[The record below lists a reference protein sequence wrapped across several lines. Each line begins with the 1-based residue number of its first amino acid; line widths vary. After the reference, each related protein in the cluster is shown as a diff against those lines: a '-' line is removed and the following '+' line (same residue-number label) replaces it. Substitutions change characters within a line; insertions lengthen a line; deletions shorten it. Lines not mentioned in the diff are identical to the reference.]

1 MGYQALLFCPD
12 EKLSIVV
19 SQLFGELDFSVEVV
33 HEPFAAVKKLMAQ
46 HYDAIVVDS
55 ENEQNA
61 SLLFKSAR
69 NSSSNHSSLA
79 IAMVAGQAGITKAYR
94 IGANLVLTKPINVE
108 QTKGTL
114 RVARGLLRKTSEA
127 AGVTAPS
134 GGAGMPTN
142 PASPT
147 FVPAAGSGEPDRRK
161 APRLV
166 LSSSRPEVS
175 ESGPSQSPEARSA
188 ESPGVF
194 PGAFPETTATATV
207 EDKPEIATPAATSN
221 RITIATEPDVP
232 ARQSAFPGI
241 VPRIINEATANT
253 AVESGVV
260 SKQVKGQPDTSLA
273 GSAFVP
279 ARGTIS
285 AFPSSTGSA
294 TAPASAPEV
303 TAPAG
308 GANRIVE
315 SEPAVPSHKQSGVLS
330 RDSTPSATFSSEPA
344 NDSPLFAGISE
355 DSDGLSANKKM
366 LIAAVIVLALA
377 ALVYLGYG
385 FLVKSKTIGGP
396 QSVNLP
402 QDSQPPSAGSDHPIL
417 GSDLQSSAIAASS
430 TGTQTRPSAAM
441 PSLSAK
447 AAPTASSS
455 QPLDAPAKTPVIS
468 IAANTG
474 AHSAADGAPTDQLE
488 IAKPVSKPLRV
499 KSNGRET
506 TTQAKEDESAPQL
519 PATVASASENNLSSI
534 VSPGP
539 SSVPKL
545 SLSTLKI
552 SQGVSEGLLIKRIEP
567 KYPRGALLAHAQ
579 GAVQIEATINKEG
592 FVKNAKVLKGDPVL
606 ARAALEAVR
615 QWRYKPYYLDGTPV
629 EIQTQITV
637 NFRPN

>member
-1 MGYQALLFCPD
+1 MGYQALLFCSD
-12 EKLSIVV
+12 EKLLKVV
-19 SQLFGELDFSVEVV
+19 GQVFGDLDFTVEPV

-69 NSSSNHSSLA
+69 NSSSNHSALA

-134 GGAGMPTN
+134 AGADVPAN

-147 FVPAAGSGEPDRRK
+147 FIPAAGSGEPDRRK

-166 LSSSRPEVS
+166 LSSSRPEAS
-175 ESGPSQSPEARSA
+175 QSGPSLEARSA
-188 ESPGVF
+188 ESPGLF

-207 EDKPEIATPAATSN
+207 EDRPETASPAATSN
-221 RITIATEPDVP
+221 RITIAAEPDVP
-232 ARQSAFPGI
+232 AGQSAFPGALPGTI
-241 VPRIINEATANT
+241 ETTVNT
-253 AVESGVV
+253 AVESGLV
-260 SKQVKGQPDTSLA
+260 SKQVKSEPDSSLA
-273 GSAFVP
+273 GFAP

-303 TAPAG
+303 AAPLA

-315 SEPAVPSHKQSGVLS
+315 SEPAAPSHKQSGVLS
-330 RDSTPSATFSSEPA
+330 RDSTPSGTFSLEPA

-355 DSDGLSANKKM
+355 DSEGLSPNKKM

-385 FLVKSKTIGGP
+385 FLVKPKTIGGP

-402 QDSQPPSAGSDHPIL
+402 QDSQPPSAGSDHPVL
-417 GSDLQSSAIAASS
+417 GSDLQSSAIAAPVA
-430 TGTQTRPSAAM
+430 T

-455 QPLDAPAKTPVIS
+455 QPLDAPAKTAVIS

-474 AHSAADGAPTDQLE
+474 AHSAADGVPTDQLE

-534 VSPGP
+534 VSSGP

-545 SLSTLKI
+545 SPSTLKI
-552 SQGVSEGLLIKRIEP
+552 SQGVSEGLLLKRIEP

-592 FVKNAKVLKGDPVL
+592 FVKNTKVLKGDPVL
-606 ARAALEAVR
+606 ARAALEAVS
-615 QWRYKPYYLDGTPV
+615 QWRYKPYYLDGMPV

>member
-46 HYDAIVVDS
+46 HYDAIVVDN

-69 NSSSNHSSLA
+69 NSSSNHSALA

-94 IGANLVLTKPINVE
+94 FGANLVLTKPINVE

-127 AGVTAPS
+127 AGVAAHS
-134 GGAGMPTN
+134 AGAGVPAN
-142 PASPT
+142 PASSSS
-147 FVPAAGSGEPDRRK
+147 VPAAGLGEPERRK

-175 ESGPSQSPEARSA
+175 ESDPFLSPEARSG
-188 ESPGVF
+188 EF
-194 PGAFPETTATATV
+194 PGEFPETTATATV
-207 EDKPEIATPAATSN
+207 EDRPEIATPAATSS
-221 RITIATEPDVP
+221 RIMIAAEADVP
-232 ARQSAFPGI
+232 VRQAAFSGIIPGT
-241 VPRIINEATANT
+241 INDATDNT
-253 AVESGVV
+253 AVESGTV
-260 SKQVKGQPDTSLA
+260 SKQAGSEPDTSLA
-273 GSAFVP
+273 GSAP

-285 AFPSSTGSA
+285 AFPSATVSA
-294 TAPASAPEV
+294 TAPASAPAV
-303 TAPAG
+303 TAPVR

-315 SEPAVPSHKQSGVLS
+315 SEPARPSHKQPSAVLSRDSLS

-344 NDSPLFAGISE
+344 NDSPLFAGVSE

-377 ALVYLGYG
+377 ALIYLGYG
-385 FLVKSKTIGGP
+385 FLVKSKTIGAP
-396 QSVNLP
+396 QSVNVP
-402 QDSQPPSAGSDHPIL
+402 QDSGPPSAGSDHPVA
-417 GSDLQSSAIAASS
+417 GSDSQSSPIAAPS
-430 TGTQTRPSAAM
+430 TGTETRPTVAT

-455 QPLDAPAKTPVIS
+455 QPLGTPAKTAVIS
-468 IAANTG
+468 IAANPG
-474 AHSAADGAPTDQLE
+474 ARSGADSAGADQLE
-488 IAKPVSKPLRV
+488 IGKPDSKPLRV

-506 TTQAKEDESAPQL
+506 MTRAKEDEPAPQL
-519 PATVASASENNLSSI
+519 PATVASASEKNLSSI
-534 VSPGP
+534 VSSEP
-539 SSVPKL
+539 SSVPRL
-545 SLSTLKI
+545 SFSTLKV
-552 SQGVSEGLLIKRIEP
+552 SQGVSEGLLIKRIQP

-592 FVKNAKVLKGDPVL
+592 FVKNTKVLKGDPIL
-606 ARAALEAVR
+606 AHAAVEAVS
-615 QWRYKPYYLDGTPV
+615 QWRYKPYYLDGAPV